1 VRGRIYSRTT
11 HTAPFAGYPGSVVR
25 REVDHVL
32 ASRWVSE
39 QLPDRIAAV
48 LDFACGTWAAP
59 LPEGA
64 PPPVASDFRSGVLP
78 EAPVEEWR
86 AYDSSGLSPETLE
99 RMTADL
105 QCSPQDLVLVP
116 TFSLVPFAARWIVD
130 HLAGD
135 PANIALV
142 REMTPKAVEG
152 VPAWRGEAGT
162 FYVLAGPA
170 WEQERV
176 AQLLDDASA
185 SWGEFAVLTT
195 ATPEEAQSRVVS
207 GEELLAFIARAQG
220 IIVGAYDGE
229 GYLYWSRSRHC
240 PTSASS

>member
-1 VRGRIYSRTT
+1 VRGRIYSRRT
-11 HTAPFAGYPGSVVR
+11 HTAPFAGYPGAVVR
-25 REVDHVL
+25 REVDHPL

-39 QLPDRIAAV
+39 QLPDPIAAV
-48 LDFACGTWAAP
+48 LDFAGGTWAAP

-64 PPPVASDFRSGVLP
+64 PPQATQDFRGPILP
-78 EAPVEEWR
+78 EPAVEEWQT
-86 AYDSSGLSPETLE
+86 YDSSRLEPETLE

-105 QCSPQDLVLVP
+105 QCSPEELVLVP
-116 TFSLVPFAARWIVD
+116 KMSLVLFAARWIVD
-130 HLAGD
+130 HLAAD

-142 REMTPKAVEG
+142 RETTPEAVEG

-162 FYVLAGPA
+162 FYALAGPA

-195 ATPEEAQSRVVS
+195 ATPDEAQSRVVS

-220 IIVGAYDGE
+220 IIVGAYDTE
-229 GYLYWSRSRHC
+229 GYLYWSRS
-240 PTSASS
+240 

>member
-1 VRGRIYSRTT
+1 MRARIYSRRT
-11 HTAPFAGYPGSVVR
+11 HTAPFAGYPGAVVR
-25 REVDHVL
+25 REVDHGQ

-48 LDFACGTWAAP
+48 LDFTGGTWAAP
-59 LPEGA
+59 LPEGT
-64 PPPVASDFRSGVLP
+64 PSQVASDFRSSILP
-78 EAPVEEWR
+78 EPPVEEWR
-86 AYDSSGLSPETLE
+86 AYDSSGLAPETLE

-105 QCSPQDLVLVP
+105 QCSPEDLILVPKLSLVL
-116 TFSLVPFAARWIVD
+116 FAARWIVD
-130 HLAGD
+130 HLAAD

-142 REMTPKAVEG
+142 REMTPEAVEG

-170 WEQERV
+170 WDQERV

-195 ATPEEAQSRVVS
+195 ATPDEAQSRAVS
-207 GEELLAFIARAQG
+207 GDELLAVIARAQG
-220 IIVGAYDGE
+220 IIVGAYDSE
-229 GYLYWSRSRHC
+229 GYLCWSR
-240 PTSASS
+240 P